1 MPLRWSVR
9 VAKKVVNRP
18 PAVVVA
24 QNLLMRK
31 LGLTSSS
38 SIETQDFDHYIK
50 VFVDGLTVEQS
61 NLIDVDVI
69 FMLSAS
75 ALD

>member
-1 MPLRWSVR
+1 
-9 VAKKVVNRP
+9 
-18 PAVVVA
+18 
-24 QNLLMRK
+24 MRK

-50 VFVDGLTVEQS
+50 VFVDGLTAEQS

-75 ALD
+75 TLD

>member
-9 VAKKVVNRP
+9 VAKKVVSRP

-69 FMLSAS
+69 FMLSVS